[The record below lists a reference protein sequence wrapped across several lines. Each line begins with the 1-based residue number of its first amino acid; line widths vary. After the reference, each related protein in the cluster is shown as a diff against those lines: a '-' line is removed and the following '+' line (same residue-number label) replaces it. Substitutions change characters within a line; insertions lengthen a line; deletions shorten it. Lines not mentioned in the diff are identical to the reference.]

1 MAAPAPEGPQRF
13 IDRHGRTTAV
23 MLGLTRRP
31 LGDLYHLFLKASWGS
46 VIGGAAVAYFAI
58 NALFA
63 FAYMATGGVE
73 NVRQGSFADS
83 FFFSIETFSTV
94 GYGHFSPLSTGANL
108 IVSVES
114 FVALLAT
121 AMITGLMFAKF
132 ARPTARVLWSR
143 VAVIAPQDGAL
154 SLMFR
159 MANERGNQVVEARL
173 RLMILRDEVT
183 AEGQK
188 IRRQRDLKLVRS
200 ESVVFVLSWTA
211 VHPLDKESPLYGL
224 TKEQMKEQKIEV
236 VASLTGLDETFSQ
249 TIHSRHSWTAD
260 DVVFGARFLDIFGEL
275 PDGRRSIDYTRFHD
289 TKPL

>member
-1 MAAPAPEGPQRF
+1 MAAPVPEGPQRF

-23 MLGLTRRP
+23 MLGLTHRP
-31 LGDLYHLFLKASWGS
+31 LGDLYHLFLKTSWGN

-73 NVRQGSFADS
+73 NVRKGSFADS

-108 IVSVES
+108 IGSVES

-143 VAVIAPQDGAL
+143 VAVIAPQDGVL

-211 VHPLDKESPLYGL
+211 VHPLGKESPLYGL
-224 TKEQMKEQKIEV
+224 TKEQMKEQKIEI

-275 PDGRRSIDYTRFHD
+275 PDGRRSIDYTHFHD
-289 TKPL
+289 TNPL